1 MPKKYPVYLQ
11 LADLIERKIN
21 KNVYPL
27 GSKIPSERELIDTF
41 GISRMTVRKAIEV
54 LIEKGLLTRQHGK
67 GTYVSQAAVHS
78 PLDSIQSMGKFIQ
91 DSGLLPSN
99 KVLLSKKGKAGV
111 KYSKIF
117 DIDPEDDIFLLFRL
131 RLADG
136 KPFALEYTYTP
147 YHIIP
152 DLDSYNFEQCS
163 FYDLLETHN
172 IKPSQD
178 TQRLEIVRVMNP
190 QAALLNVE
198 EGSAVFMLHNTV
210 TNSSGK
216 TIEYTRSYYS
226 ERTITFT
233 STLT

>member
-1 MPKKYPVYLQ
+1 MPKKHPVYLQ

-21 KNVYPL
+21 KNEYPL

-54 LIEKGLLTRQHGK
+54 LIEKGLLTRVHGK
-67 GTYVSQAAVHS
+67 GTYVSQATVRS

-99 KVLLSKKGKAGV
+99 KVLLTKKEKAGV
-111 KYSKIF
+111 KYSRIF
-117 DIDPEDDIFLLFRL
+117 HLSPDDDIFPLFRL
-131 RLADG
+131 RLANG

-147 YHIIP
+147 YDIVP
-152 DLDSYNFEQCS
+152 NLDSYDFEQCS
-163 FYDLLETHN
+163 FYDLLETNH
-172 IKPSQD
+172 ISPSHD
-178 TQRLEIVRVMNP
+178 TQRLEIVRVLNP
-190 QAALLNVE
+190 QASLLNLE

-210 TNSSGK
+210 RDSSGR

>member
-21 KNVYPL
+21 KNEYPL
-27 GSKIPSERELIDTF
+27 GSKIPSERELIDAF

-99 KVLLSKKGKAGV
+99 KVLLTKKAKAGA

-131 RLADG
+131 RLANG

-147 YHIIP
+147 YHIVP
-152 DLDSYNFEQCS
+152 DLDSYDFE
-163 FYDLLETHN
+163 LT
-172 IKPSQD
+172 QD

>member
-1 MPKKYPVYLQ
+1 MPKKNPVYLQ

-21 KNVYPL
+21 KNEYPL
-27 GSKIPSERELIDTF
+27 GSKIPSERELINTF
-41 GISRMTVRKAIEV
+41 GISRMTVRKAIDV
-54 LIEKGLLTRQHGK
+54 LIEKGLLTRIHGK

-91 DSGLLPSN
+91 ASGLLPSN
-99 KVLLSKKGKAGV
+99 KVLLTKKEKAGV
-111 KYSKIF
+111 KYAKIF
-117 DIDPEDDIFLLFRL
+117 HLNSEDDIFLLFRL

-147 YHIIP
+147 YDIVP
-152 DLDSYNFEQCS
+152 NLDSYDFEQCS
-163 FYDLLETHN
+163 FYDLLETNH

-178 TQRLEIVRVMNP
+178 TQRLEIVRVLNP

-198 EGSAVFMLHNTV
+198 EGSPVFMLHNTV
-210 TNSSGK
+210 SDPSGR